1 MFAKQ
6 YAHRLPADYDMG
18 VIRQRAAQLGPLW
31 EDAEG
36 LLFKAF
42 IAQERGWGPGVGN
55 LYGSVY
61 LWSDPLAAADFLL
74 GERFQKVLDSFGRPH
89 IENWLPLDVRR
100 GPAQGAVSLYREEWP
115 LEPGADRAQV
125 LAQEQR
131 RNQQL
136 ADHGDTFAVFLA
148 LDVQAWRLVRITLS
162 AKALEVDH
170 PGTGY
175 QVLYLAQGRCAI
187 ASTSPV

>member
-6 YAHRLPADYDMG
+6 YSHRLPADYDMG
-18 VIRQRAAQLGPLW
+18 VIRRRAEQLGPLW
-31 EDAEG
+31 DHAEG

-42 IAQERGWGPGVGN
+42 IAQERGQATGN
-55 LYGSVY
+55 VYASVY
-61 LWSDPLAAADFLL
+61 LWADALQAADFLL

-89 IENWLPLDVRR
+89 IESWLPLDVQQ
-100 GPAQGAVSLYREEWP
+100 GPARHALSLYREQWS
-115 LEPGADRAQV
+115 LEPGADRAGI
-125 LAQEQR
+125 LAEEKR

-136 ADHGDTFAVFLA
+136 ADSPDTFAVFLA

-162 AKALEVDH
+162 AKPLQMDH

-175 QVLYLAQGRCAI
+175 QVLYLAQGVAR
-187 ASTSPV
+187 